1 MGTDGNLYQA
11 MVVIHILTVVF
22 GLGPLVLA
30 GVFAVKAERVDRRAE
45 LAVGLVQ
52 FEVNKIAQKI
62 VYLIFVTGVAA
73 VLMSDG
79 AIELGDFWVSLSML
93 TYVVALG
100 ISHGM
105 LAPNERRMNVLRKE
119 LAEMDGQEFA
129 SQPEQA
135 LELADRT
142 KRSAAMGMTLNLLT
156 AFLVYLMVFK
166 PGL

>member
-1 MGTDGNLYQA
+1 MGLEGNLYRA
-11 MVVIHILTVVF
+11 VVVIHILTVVF

-30 GVFAVKAERVDRRAE
+30 GVVAVKAERMDRRAE
-45 LAVGLVQ
+45 LAMGLIQYDVHK
-52 FEVNKIAQKI
+52 VAHKIIYA
-62 VYLIFVTGVAA
+62 IFVTGVAA

-79 AIELGDFWVSLSML
+79 AWELGDLWVSLAML
-93 TYVVALG
+93 SYIVALG

-105 LAPNERRMNVLRKE
+105 LVPNDRRMNVLRRE

-129 SQPEQA
+129 GQPEQA

-142 KRSAAMGMTLNLLT
+142 KRAAAMGMTLNLLIV
-156 AFLVYLMVFK
+156 FIVYLMVFK

>member
-1 MGTDGNLYQA
+1 VGLDGNLYQA

-52 FEVNKIAQKI
+52 YEVTKIAHKL
-62 VYLIFVTGVAA
+62 VYLIFVTGVAL

-79 AIELGDFWVSLSML
+79 AIEMGDFWVSLSML
-93 TYVVALG
+93 TYIAALG

-105 LAPNERRMNVLRKE
+105 LVPNERRMNVLRKE